1 MRAGSRV
8 GAWPAGALALL
19 LLLGACGGNSDESQI
34 QGVVTDYLGAI
45 TQHDPAKFASHVS
58 VTCHLDTAQLQA
70 AFASVQGQQ
79 ISIDVQKV
87 DVSDLTD
94 ASATASVEGTATFQ
108 GRTVPLS
115 VAGGQFQTFKVV
127 KENGTWKIA
136 TCPDTSATAPPT
148 G

>member
-1 MRAGSRV
+1 MRALRV
-8 GAWPAGALALL
+8 GVWVAGALTLL
-19 LLLGACGGNSDESQI
+19 LVLGACGGNGDESQI
-34 QGVVTDYLGAI
+34 QGVVRDYLDAI

-58 VTCHLDTAQLQA
+58 ATCHLDTAQLQA

-87 DVSDLTD
+87 DVSDFND
-94 ASATASVEGTATFQ
+94 ASATATVEGTATFQ

-115 VAGGQFQTFKVV
+115 VAEGQFQTFKVV
-127 KENGTWKIA
+127 KENGVWKIA

>member
-1 MRAGSRV
+1 MRAGSR
-8 GAWPAGALALL
+8 AGTWLSAGLTLVLL
-19 LLLGACGGNSDESQI
+19 FGACGGHGDESQI
-34 QGVVTDYLGAI
+34 QGVVRDYLDAI

-58 VTCHLDTAQLQA
+58 ATCRLDTAQLQA
-70 AFASVQGQQ
+70 GFASVQGQE

-94 ASATASVEGTATFQ
+94 ASATATVEGTATFQ
-108 GRTVPLS
+108 GHTVPLS
-115 VAGGQFQTFKVV
+115 VAGGQYQMFKVV

-136 TCPDTSATAPPT
+136 TCPDTSATAPPA

>member
-1 MRAGSRV
+1 MKVGSRGV
-8 GAWPAGALALL
+8 WLAGALALL
-19 LLLGACGGNSDESQI
+19 LLLGACGGNGDESQI
-34 QGVVTDYLGAI
+34 QSVVRDYLDAI
-45 TQHDPAKFASHVS
+45 TQHDSAKFASHVS
-58 VTCHLDTAQLQA
+58 AGCHLDTAQLQA

-94 ASATASVEGTATFQ
+94 SSATATVEGTATFQ
-108 GRTVPLS
+108 GHTVPLS
-115 VAGGQFQTFKVV
+115 VAGGQYQTFKVV

-148 G
+148 GG

>member
-1 MRAGSRV
+1 MKVGSR
-8 GAWPAGALALL
+8 GAWVAASVALL
-19 LLLGACGGNSDESQI
+19 LVLGGCGGNGDEGLI
-34 QGVVTDYLGAI
+34 QSVVRDYLDAI

-58 VTCHLDTAQLQA
+58 ATCHLDTAQLQA
-70 AFASVQGQQ
+70 AFASVQGQE

-94 ASATASVEGTATFQ
+94 ASATATVEGTATFQ

-136 TCPDTSATAPPT
+136 TCPDTSAAAPPT

>member
-1 MRAGSRV
+1 MRSTSRAAFRPV
-8 GAWPAGALALL
+8 VALTLL
-19 LLLGACGGNSDESQI
+19 LLLGACHGGGDEADI
-34 QGVVTDYLGAI
+34 QGVVTNYLNAI

-58 VTCHLDTAQLQA
+58 ATCHLDTAQLQA
-70 AFASVQGQQ
+70 AFASVQGQE

-94 ASATASVEGTATFQ
+94 ASATATVEGTATFQ

-115 VAGGQFQTFKVV
+115 VAGGQYQTFKLV
-127 KENGTWKIA
+127 KESGTWKIA
-136 TCPDTSATAPPT
+136 TCPDTSATAPA